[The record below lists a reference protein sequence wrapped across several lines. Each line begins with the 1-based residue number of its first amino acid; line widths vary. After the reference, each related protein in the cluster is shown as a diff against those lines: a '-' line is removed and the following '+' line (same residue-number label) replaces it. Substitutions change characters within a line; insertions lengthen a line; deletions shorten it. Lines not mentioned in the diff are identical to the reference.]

1 MKLLLCTKCFDVIKI
16 MEKSR
21 WCSCGACSAVLT
33 DCLNARVYG
42 GEPAV
47 VLGFGNTSLA
57 EAIVSQ
63 RSKGDLRDASANGRR
78 FDAFI
83 IPGSASTVLRVS
95 AIKKDK
101 LQTEGSLMTDDYSPP
116 EPPDPNLIS
125 KTLRRYLDI
134 RKDPV
139 LNDAVEALCE
149 IAMTLDEAE
158 CISFADRTVAQLDST
173 ANEILNGRPAP

>member
-1 MKLLLCTKCFDVIKI
+1 
-16 MEKSR
+16 
-21 WCSCGACSAVLT
+21 
-33 DCLNARVYG
+33 
-42 GEPAV
+42 
-47 VLGFGNTSLA
+47 
-57 EAIVSQ
+57 
-63 RSKGDLRDASANGRR
+63 
-78 FDAFI
+78 
-83 IPGSASTVLRVS
+83 
-95 AIKKDK
+95 
-101 LQTEGSLMTDDYSPP
+101 MTDDYSPP